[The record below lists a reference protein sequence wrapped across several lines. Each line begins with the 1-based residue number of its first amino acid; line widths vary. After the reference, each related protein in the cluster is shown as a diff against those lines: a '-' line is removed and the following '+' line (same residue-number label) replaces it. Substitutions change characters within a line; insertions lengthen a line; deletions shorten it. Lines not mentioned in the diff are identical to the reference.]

1 MSGSLGVEL
10 QIVVSCPG
18 GARNKTQVLW
28 KSGQY
33 SYLVSHFSSSFIII
47 YITQNCRKSSTS
59 SSRIES
65 CYPDLMYM
73 WKNHR
78 FQIVQYLFG
87 TSFSRFGAFHYTF
100 VFTELIHQI
109 SP

>member
-18 GARNKTQVLW
+18 DARNKTQVLW

-47 YITQNCRKSSTS
+47 
-59 SSRIES
+59 
-65 CYPDLMYM
+65 
-73 WKNHR
+73 
-78 FQIVQYLFG
+78 
-87 TSFSRFGAFHYTF
+87 
-100 VFTELIHQI
+100 
-109 SP
+109 